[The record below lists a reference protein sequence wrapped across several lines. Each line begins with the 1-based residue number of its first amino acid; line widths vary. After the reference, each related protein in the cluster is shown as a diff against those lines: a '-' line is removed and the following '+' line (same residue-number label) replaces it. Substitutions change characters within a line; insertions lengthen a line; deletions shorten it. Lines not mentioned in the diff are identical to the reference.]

1 MTDTIPFIAIASGA
15 LLGACSVAMME
26 TERFHILFERPIVG
40 MVAATAMMCVVA
52 GVVWALSQAEPSRAI
67 YTVLG
72 VIAAAIVTRICVF
85 ASRRARSRGPPNDI
99 CEIESKPLT
108 NRLIAFE
115 CRRLDVEESA
125 IALTS
130 LVEGTVSAAGVVTF
144 FVIVVPSV
152 ERMEHMIDSRST
164 INTPESQGV

>member
-1 MTDTIPFIAIASGA
+1 
-15 LLGACSVAMME
+15 MME

-85 ASRRARSRGPPNDI
+85 ASRRARS
-99 CEIESKPLT
+99 
-108 NRLIAFE
+108 
-115 CRRLDVEESA
+115 
-125 IALTS
+125 
-130 LVEGTVSAAGVVTF
+130 EGAA
-144 FVIVVPSV
+144 
-152 ERMEHMIDSRST
+152 
-164 INTPESQGV
+164 Q